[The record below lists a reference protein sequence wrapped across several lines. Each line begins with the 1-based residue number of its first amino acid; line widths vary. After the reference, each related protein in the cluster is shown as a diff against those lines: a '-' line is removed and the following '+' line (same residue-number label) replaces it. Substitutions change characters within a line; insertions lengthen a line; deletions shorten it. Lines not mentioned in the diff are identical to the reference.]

1 MAEEKEEKTIGE
13 LVDDFLT
20 SEFHSEEDCA
30 LVYVLYNTILDLGVD
45 IRVLEM
51 ENRLLERQIAIAE
64 NAITRLNKE
73 KDEIYTA

>member
-73 KDEIYTA
+73 KDEVYTA

>member
-1 MAEEKEEKTIGE
+1 M
-13 LVDDFLT
+13 T

-73 KDEIYTA
+73 KDEVYTA